1 MEVVEDLVVRQAV
14 LEGYHQLLMD
24 QEVLE
29 VLLEAVVVL
38 HILLLIQVV
47 QVVVVQ

>member
-1 MEVVEDLVVRQAV
+1 MVADLVVRQVV
-14 LEGYHQLLMD
+14 LEDYHQLLMD

>member
-1 MEVVEDLVVRQAV
+1 
-14 LEGYHQLLMD
+14 MD